1 MIPFLLNC
9 FSEIKVCQPNP
20 CHHDGLCSVVSEDRY
35 RCDCTHTGYKG
46 TKCQVG
52 YFNISDYP
60 TVIANVMSSPIA
72 IRSSAPTDHI
82 TLHVSNDHDLTFVP
96 STLIFNRDTS
106 LNQSFRVKARKAGY
120 YFITYSV
127 SGPSAREFS
136 LPEGDVLFVKPHENS
151 KEKSSIEKSTLFF
164 PFGCHKKQVAVCPG
178 VNPTPIFATST
189 SPFVSFGPLA
199 ATEGIVTLEVGN
211 VTKLPLSLQ
220 GLNLPHTSEKSLPG
234 SCDDNDSVSY
244 STESLIRS
252 RVLVKSFTDIV
263 ADGLPAWMNITLSE
277 NNMVK
282 KTLSSDLMTHF
293 LTGIQLQ
300 DAAVG
305 QGLPVISDMFY
316 SLLATKNLNVTI
328 EDDVDIFQS
337 NALSLVVELC
347 RELPS
352 NIILQRSSKGN
363 SGLMKDMQIL
373 KNLRKYGWNF
383 NFDSIQFSKTST
395 LGRPEKEMFWDG
407 ENFVNLGASPGG
419 NLAAVSSLKKH
430 FQNSTFADIT
440 MEFEGT
446 LIGNVKDINQVM

>member
-136 LPEGDVLFVKPHENS
+136 LPEEDVLFVKPHENS

-263 ADGLPAWMNITLSE
+263 ADGLPTWMNITLSE

-300 DAAVG
+300 EAAVG

-352 NIILQRSSKGN
+352 NIILERSSKGN

>member
-1 MIPFLLNC
+1 MIIFLLNC
-9 FSEIKVCQPNP
+9 FLEIKVCEPNP
-20 CHHDGLCSVVSEDRY
+20 CLHGGICSVVSEDQY
-35 RCDCTHTGYKG
+35 RCDCTHTRYKG
-46 TKCQVG
+46 TKCEVG

-60 TVIANVMSSPIA
+60 TIITNVISPPVT
-72 IRSSAPTDHI
+72 IRSSPPDDYVV
-82 TLHVSNDHDLTFVP
+82 LHVTSRDLKFAP

-106 LNQSFRVKARKAGY
+106 MNQSFRITAREKGY
-120 YFITYSV
+120 YLVRYSI
-127 SGPSAREFS
+127 SGPNAREFS
-136 LPEGDVLFVKPHENS
+136 LPEEDVLFVNSHENS
-151 KEKSSIEKSTLFF
+151 TEKSSIEESTLFF

-178 VNPTPIFATST
+178 VNLTPIFATST

-199 ATEGIVTLEVGN
+199 ATQGIVTLEVGN
-211 VTKLPLSLQ
+211 VTKLPLSLR
-220 GLNLPHTSEKSLPG
+220 GLNLPHTSENSLPD
-234 SCDDNDSVSY
+234 SCDDNDPVSY

-263 ADGLPAWMNITLSE
+263 ADGLPTWMNITLSE

-282 KTLSSDLMTHF
+282 KTPSSDLMTHF

-300 DAAVG
+300 DASVG
-305 QGLPVISDMFY
+305 QGLPVIGDMFY

-328 EDDVDIFQS
+328 KDNVDIFQS

-352 NIILQRSSKGN
+352 NIILQRSSERN

-383 NFDSIQFSKTST
+383 NFDSIQFSKTTT

-440 MEFEGT
+440 MEFAGT

>member
-35 RCDCTHTGYKG
+35 RCDCTHTGYRG
-46 TKCQVG
+46 TKCEVG
-52 YFNISDYP
+52 YFNIADYP
-60 TVIANVMSSPIA
+60 TIITNVISLPVT
-72 IRSSAPTDHI
+72 IRSSPPDDYVV
-82 TLHVSNDHDLTFVP
+82 LHVTSRDLKFGP

-106 LNQSFRVKARKAGY
+106 INQSFRITAREKGY
-120 YFITYSV
+120 YLVRYSI
-127 SGPSAREFS
+127 SGPSAHEFS
-136 LPEGDVLFVKPHENS
+136 LPEEDVLFVKPHENS
-151 KEKSSIEKSTLFF
+151 TEKSSIEESTLLF

-178 VNPTPIFATST
+178 VNLTPIFATST
-189 SPFVSFGPLA
+189 SPFVSFGPLT

-220 GLNLPHTSEKSLPG
+220 GLNLLHTSENSLPG
-234 SCDDNDSVSY
+234 ACDDNDPVSY

-263 ADGLPAWMNITLSE
+263 ADGLPTWMNITLSE

-282 KTLSSDLMTHF
+282 KTPSSDLMTHF

-300 DAAVG
+300 DASVG
-305 QGLPVISDMFY
+305 QGLPVIGDMFY
-316 SLLATKNLNVTI
+316 SLLATTNLNVTI
-328 EDDVDIFQS
+328 KDNVDIFQS

-347 RELPS
+347 GELPS
-352 NIILQRSSKGN
+352 NIILQRSSEGQ

-407 ENFVNLGASPGG
+407 QNFINLGASPGG